1 LKSEQILRGTPVK
14 LFGAGEFR
22 LAENVL
28 RQQVR
33 SFAAK
38 MSGRDKMINMT
49 LEILKRDLNITTS
62 SSVFHH
68 YLQADSQFSGQ
79 RS

>member
-14 LFGAGEFR
+14 LFGAGEFK
-22 LAENVL
+22 LAENVF

-33 SFAAK
+33 SFAVNV
-38 MSGRDKMINMT
+38 SGRDEMIKMT
-49 LEILKRDLNITTS
+49 LEILKQDSNTTTS
-62 SSVFHH
+62 SSVIHH
-68 YLQADSQFSGQ
+68 YLQAGSQFSGQ